1 MTRFLITI
9 FLSIFL
15 FSMHAQEVLIDGNLI
30 LGDNQIKQVADPSD
44 LQDATTK
51 IYVDSENTAQ
61 SVDVILSNG
70 NFANNIQLKGLQN
83 PTDSQDASTKDYV
96 DLENLAQSIDVILT
110 NGNNA
115 NSQQLKGLADPTDD
129 QDAVNKIFAKTLV
142 DESIKKLRKKANT
155 LLYLSN
161 GF

>member
-1 MTRFLITI
+1 MTTKLNK
-9 FLSIFL
+9 L
-15 FSMHAQEVLIDGNLI
+15 
-30 LGDNQIKQVADPSD
+30 QIHQIWN
-44 LQDATTK
+44 ATTK
-51 IYVDSENTAQ
+51 IYVDLENTAQ

-83 PTDSQDASTKDYV
+83 PSDSQDASTKDYV

-129 QDAVNKIFAKTLV
+129 QD
-142 DESIKKLRKKANT
+142 SIKFLLKLWLMSQLKN
-155 LLYLSN
+155 
-161 GF
+161 